1 MNLIQRRHERY
12 KIFYIWK
19 IINGLC
25 PNYGLK
31 WSSNDRRGTLVD
43 IPVLKSKV
51 PAYVKTI
58 RDQSLTVHGGRLFNS
73 LPSNIR
79 NCTENKES
87 FKILLDEF
95 LNSIPDKPESQGFY
109 PEPICYTTCKQS
121 NSIID
126 WIRYLN
132 ISNRRPHLTDDDSI
146 GV

>member
-1 MNLIQRRHERY
+1 M
-12 KIFYIWK
+12 
-19 IINGLC
+19 
-25 PNYGLK
+25 K

-73 LPSNIR
+73 LPSHIR

-87 FKILLDEF
+87 FKNLLDKF
-95 LNSIPDKPESQGFY
+95 LSSIPDKPESQGIY
-109 PEPICYTTCKQS
+109 PEPTYYITCKQS
-121 NSIID
+121 HSIID
-126 WIRYLN
+126 WTRYLN
-132 ISNRRPHLTDDDSI
+132 ISDRRPHLTDDDSI